1 MYARLSP
8 SDYAAW
14 VAQALVQ
21 TTDSTS
27 TRHLPPLIDHLSIV
41 AFLPILRAHLRARRE
56 GDPRPLNPNSPP
68 RPFVTAALRR
78 QAPSS
83 SHVPPPTLPLGET

>member
-1 MYARLSP
+1 MIQALARWRSVESLAVYARLSP

-14 VAQALVQ
+14 VAKALVQ

-27 TRHLPPLIDHLSIV
+27 TRHLPPLIDHFSIV

-56 GDPRPLNPNSPP
+56 GDP
-68 RPFVTAALRR
+68 
-78 QAPSS
+78 
-83 SHVPPPTLPLGET
+83 TL